1 MKKELNYFSIEGG
14 VGGNQE
20 WFRNVVMYMGG
31 CAAATACDCCI
42 YFALRNGQ
50 QNLYPFDIENLNKE
64 DYIRFG
70 MKMKPYIKPRVGG
83 VKKLS
88 MFIEGFGA
96 YLEDTAEPAGTIP
109 GSLERATGEEHGQKE
124 AESRENNLVYRMEGF
139 SGKHTAEEAARTIKE
154 QIDAGF
160 PIPYLM
166 LRHKNPKYKDYVWHW
181 FLCYGYEETED
192 DFLITVATYGEAATF
207 SLKDLW
213 NTGYEER
220 GGLILYR
227 K

>member
-1 MKKELNYFSIEGG
+1 MSNEKKQLDYFSIDG
-14 VGGNQE
+14 VIGGNQE
-20 WFRNVVMYMGG
+20 WFRNLVMYMGG

-42 YFALRNGQ
+42 YFALRRGL

-64 DYIRFG
+64 DYIQFG

-96 YLEDTAEPAGTIP
+96 YLEDTAEEAG
-109 GSLERATGEEHGQKE
+109 
-124 AESRENNLVYRMEGF
+124 ENISEYRMEGF
-139 SGKHTAEEAARTIKE
+139 SGKHTAEEAAEAIKE

-160 PIPYLM
+160 PVPYLM
-166 LRHKNPKYKDYVWHW
+166 LRHKNPKYKDFVWHW
-181 FLCYGYEETED
+181 FLCYGYEKKDE
-192 DFLITVATYGEAATF
+192 DFLITVATYGESTTF

-227 K
+227 NRE